1 MGQYYTIKSLDNLL
15 TYFFIY
21 RICNNEQRNVTEI
34 LDEKARTS
42 IMFAAGAPS
51 VSMFC
56 DEGNHDRYAPNK
68 HNFMCER
75 RSALDVILQHP
86 DFLTSDHRSLGG
98 QQITNT
104 TPAVSYKRRSLTRYV
119 LIVEDTQEMLV
130 RESWTYLRNAVR
142 KWAVYDLPGNT
153 EVALIMMN
161 ESSASTLLHPTALH
175 NHSARD
181 VLASNIPYTPGDGR
195 APGCIQCALQEALK
209 LLEGSI
215 ELRGPASSVI
225 LLVAPGTRQDIKTL
239 EQAKRAASLGV
250 RISTINYPGV
260 LRPSPLDSLAELTGG
275 PAYTVQERKHNIDT
289 SLLTTYFQL
298 TNVLYAIAERFQE
311 IDGPAPGM
319 PVEIHRRELTDDY
332 RSSITGSFV
341 LDESMGEP
349 ARFSLFA
356 HNVESPLIRSLSL
369 WSPSQV
375 EYTRRSDSML
385 VVKIITL
392 AAPISEPGTWTYRIE
407 RWSGNPQPHY
417 VQVMASAKPGFS
429 SGVVRARFW
438 VTRPRPGLLLLRAEV
453 KRGAL
458 PVLGARLEV
467 VVTRPE
473 FNGTQSYKDKFE
485 LLDTGSG
492 DPDVTRGDGVYSR
505 YWSASST
512 GPGAY
517 TFEVTVTDNGN
528 TAYCSLEGPNDEPC
542 CGSKTPTNKVEPLQ
556 PFQRVPSPV
565 TMQISAEDALAATQ
579 ITAGRIGDL
588 RSHIFAPERRVRLT
602 WSSPDMAGVSASR
615 YEVRYAHSVQDIT
628 DGFETSA
635 SLWEQGQPFPLAA
648 GSDISF
654 TLNFTGAE
662 NERLLGRPVYL
673 AVKAYA
679 GSGDFQSGLVSNWV
693 RVLVPKPIPPPIT
706 VSPDLSTSDYTAWPF
721 PDSDSGSVNVDAS
734 LPGIARSPE
743 LGVQL
748 ILPIVIGAVL
758 LLLLLVLYCYFCV
771 LRKRGRHDGKKPKS
785 TKSDKLQSAITIVP
799 SSPAHSLPV
808 QNIQPPDEQH
818 AYTNELH
825 TVGVPIN
832 YQYDDEPKKR
842 YSLVQQQEQQLI
854 EELKQQQQYG
864 TVGMNVSVI
873 SGGTLQRNGRT
884 LSPYESWSASQLLHE
899 HERRHS
905 PMDEMLQPPPPQQY
919 TDQYGNNLGVPPP
932 VPPLPSYNGYPV
944 NYSIYGV
951 HPSQQLVYH
960 QPPPPF
966 NVSLQGS
973 VSSVNSAEKKKRN
986 VTMV

>member
-1 MGQYYTIKSLDNLL
+1 MS
-15 TYFFIY
+15 
-21 RICNNEQRNVTEI
+21 EI
-34 LDEKARTS
+34 LDEKARSS
-42 IMFAAGAPS
+42 IMFAPVAPS
-51 VSMFC
+51 VTMFC

-75 RSALDVILQHP
+75 RSVLDVILQHP

-104 TPAVSYKRRSLTRYV
+104 TPSLTYRRRTLTRYV

-142 KWAVYDLPGNT
+142 KWAVYDLPANT

-161 ESSASTLLHPTALH
+161 ESSASTLLQPTSLH
-175 NHSARD
+175 NHTARD
-181 VLASNIPYTPGDGR
+181 VLASNIPFTPGDGR
-195 APGCIQCALQEALK
+195 APGCIQCALQEAMT
-209 LLEGSI
+209 LLERST

-225 LLVAPGTRQDIKTL
+225 LIVAPGTKQDVKIID
-239 EQAKRAASLGV
+239 QAKKAASSGV
-250 RISTINYPGV
+250 RIATVNYPGV
-260 LRPSPLDSLAELTGG
+260 LRSSPLDSIAEITGG

-298 TNVLYAIAERFQE
+298 TNVLYAVAERFQE
-311 IDGPAPGM
+311 FDGPALGM

-356 HNVESPLIRSLSL
+356 HNVESPLIRSVSL

-417 VQVMASAKPGFS
+417 VQVMASAKPGYS
-429 SGVVRARFW
+429 NGVVRARFW

-473 FNGTQSYKDKFE
+473 FNGTQAYKEKFE
-485 LLDTGSG
+485 LLDTGNG
-492 DPDVTRGDGVYSR
+492 DPDVTKGDGVYTR
-505 YWSASST
+505 YWTAAAA

-517 TFEVTVTDNGN
+517 TFEVTATDNGN
-528 TAYCSLEGPNDEPC
+528 TAYCALEGPGEEPC
-542 CGSKTPTNKVEPLQ
+542 CGSKTPTTKVEPLQ
-556 PFQRVPSPV
+556 PFQRVPPPV
-565 TMQISAEDALAATQ
+565 TVQVSAEDALSAIQ

-588 RSHIFAPERRVRLT
+588 RSHVFGQEKRVRLT
-602 WSSPDMAGVSASR
+602 WSSPDMAGISASR

-635 SLWEQGQPFPLAA
+635 TPWEHGQPFPLAA

-654 TLNFTGAE
+654 TLNLTSE
-662 NERLLGRPVYL
+662 NERLLGRPIYL

-679 GSGDFQSGLVSNWV
+679 GSGDSQSGLVSNWV
-693 RVLVPKPIPPPIT
+693 RVLVPKPTPSPIT
-706 VSPDLSTSDYTAWPF
+706 MSPDVLTFDYTAWPY
-721 PDSDSGSVNVDAS
+721 PDTASGPVNVDAS
-734 LPGIARSPE
+734 VPGVARSPE
-743 LGVQL
+743 FGVQL
-748 ILPIVIGAVL
+748 IIPIVIGAIL
-758 LLLLLVLYCYFCV
+758 LLLLLTLYCYFCV
-771 LRKRGRHDGKKPKS
+771 LRKKGRHDGIKAGQKSPKN
-785 TKSDKLQSAITIVP
+785 DKLQSAITIVP
-799 SSPAHSLPV
+799 SSPTHNNISQP
-808 QNIQPPDEQH
+808 QNISQQDAEQH

-832 YQYDDEPKKR
+832 YPYDDEPKKR

-854 EELKQQQQYG
+854 EELKQQQQQQYG

-905 PMDEMLQPPPPQQY
+905 PMDEMLQPPPQQY

-932 VPPLPSYNGYPV
+932 VPPLPAYNGYPV
-944 NYSIYGV
+944 NYNIYGV
-951 HPSQQLVYH
+951 HPSQQMVYH

-973 VSSVNSAEKKKRN
+973 VSSVNSADKKKRN